1 MTPEKREIDHKWY
14 ITGECFVDADQH
26 ILINNSSSSPRL
38 GGLPWRLLECLMSQ
52 PNIIVQYQTISQYVW
67 NDSEH
72 ISAHIAQILLR
83 IKHYC
88 RDIGVE
94 DKEFNEAFEHIRGE
108 GIRFNPPFKGTTDIT
123 RTSAKE
129 EAFAMA
135 NNVFYF
141 TETCYML
148 TDRQV
153 LVNNDKT
160 TSRIPEL
167 PWRLLR
173 CFLLSPRVII
183 PFKDLS
189 FAVWGDYVHTAQDI
203 ATVMHRI
210 KKYFSEVEVTRD
222 ELYHMFIT
230 YRGQGI
236 CFTPLTGI
244 ACYDPI

>member
-14 ITGECFVDADQH
+14 ITGECFVDPDQH
-26 ILINNSSSSPRL
+26 ILVNNGSATPRL
-38 GGLPWRLLECLMSQ
+38 GDLPWRLLECLMSQ

-72 ISAHIAQILLR
+72 ISAQISQVLLR

-94 DKEFNEAFEHIRGE
+94 DKEFNEAFEHILGE
-108 GIRFNPPFKGTTDIT
+108 GIRFNPPFRDIT
-123 RTSAKE
+123 CTSAKE
-129 EAFAMA
+129 EAFGMA

-141 TETCYML
+141 TDTCYMVI
-148 TDRQV
+148 DRHA

-160 TSRIPEL
+160 TDCLPEF

-173 CFLLSPRVII
+173 CLMLHPGVII

-189 FAVWGDYVHTAQDI
+189 IAIWGDPLHTAQDI
-203 ATVMHRI
+203 TMVMLRT

-222 ELYHMFIT
+222 ELSQMFIT
-230 YRGQGI
+230 YRGRGV

-244 ACYDPI
+244 VCYDPI